1 MLIKLTQA
9 LTNKYVI
16 PPDLDVKQQELVD
29 EGGTGLYMLVTK
41 SGTKTYYLRYRS
53 AQNGNKTTHVKLG
66 RAGDITLEQAR
77 HKVKLLRA
85 EIAQGQDPQVG
96 VKEKRN
102 EMLFSTMMEDHVL
115 PFYDNR
121 RRTAPWYRRLYET
134 QLKPVFGNMAVS
146 SIKKSTASAFHDR
159 LLSLGYSEAYSN
171 RFIQLMKSSFNIANN
186 TLEIIDL
193 PRNPIAGIPLFEE
206 SPRERYLSNDELAR
220 LLPVLD
226 NAEGRL
232 TQPARIVKYLILTG
246 LRISECFHC
255 RWDEI
260 DFSTNLMHISGSRSK
275 NHVSASV
282 PLSTTAIKILNEC
295 DKSVPYPFAN
305 PQTGLP
311 YVSIKRSFKT
321 LMDRANI
328 SDVTAHDLRRTAGSL
343 ILSSGGSLIQVQRL
357 LRHQS
362 YTTTDRHY
370 GRLAPHALAAASDS
384 ICEQLSKMASGDN
397 Q

>member
-9 LTNKYVI
+9 LANKYQI
-16 PPDLDVKQQELVD
+16 PADLDVKQQELVD
-29 EGGTGLYMLVTK
+29 EGGTGLYLLVTK
-41 SGTKTYYLRYRS
+41 SGMKTFYLRYRS
-53 AQNGNKTTHVKLG
+53 AQNGNKTTHMKLG
-66 RAGDITLEQAR
+66 RASDITLEQAR

-85 EIAQGQDPQVG
+85 EIAQGNDPQG
-96 VKEKRN
+96 EVKEKRN

-121 RRTAPWYRRLYET
+121 RRNAARYRRLYET
-134 QLKPVFGNMAVS
+134 QLKPVFGNIQVS
-146 SIKKSTASAFHDR
+146 SIKKSAVGVFHDG
-159 LLSLGYSEAYSN
+159 LLSKGFSKAYSN

-186 TLEIIDL
+186 NLEIINL
-193 PRNPIAGIPLFEE
+193 PRNPCVGITLYDET
-206 SPRERYLSNDELAR
+206 PRERFLSNDELSR

-232 TQPARIVKYLILTG
+232 IQPARIIKYLILTA
-246 LRISECFHC
+246 LRLSECFHC

-275 NHVSASV
+275 NRISASV
-282 PLSTTAIKILNEC
+282 PLSTSAIKILNEC
-295 DKSVPYPFAN
+295 DRSVPYPFAN

-384 ICEQLSKMASGDN
+384 ICEQLSKMVSGEN
-397 Q
+397 

>member
-1 MLIKLTQA
+1 MKIKLTQA
-9 LTNKYVI
+9 LVNKYTI

-29 EGGTGLYMLVTK
+29 EGRTGLYLLVTK
-41 SGTKTYYLRYRS
+41 SGMKTFFLRYRS
-53 AQNGNKTTHVKLG
+53 NKTTHVKLG

-85 EIAQGQDPQVG
+85 EIAEGGDPQDR
-96 VKEKRN
+96 VKHKRN

-115 PFYDNR
+115 PYYDNR
-121 RRTAPWYRRLYET
+121 RRTASWYRRLYET
-134 QLKPVFGNMAVS
+134 QLKPVFGNIQVS
-146 SIKKSTASAFHDR
+146 SIKKSRVGVFHDG
-159 LLSLGYSEAYSN
+159 LLSLGFSKAYSN

-193 PRNPIAGIPLFEE
+193 PRNPIVGIPLFEE
-206 SPRERYLSNDELAR
+206 SPRERYLSNDELSR
-220 LLPVLD
+220 LLPELD
-226 NAEGRL
+226 KAEGRL
-232 TQPARIVKYLILTG
+232 TQPSRIIKYLILTG
-246 LRISECFHC
+246 IRTRECFHC

-282 PLSTTAIKILNEC
+282 PLSATAIKILREC

-321 LMDRANI
+321 LMDRAEI
-328 SDVTAHDLRRTAGSL
+328 YDVTAHDLRRTAGSL
-343 ILSSGGSLIQVQRL
+343 ILSSGGSLTQVQHL
-357 LRHQS
+357 LRHKS
-362 YTTTDRHY
+362 YSTTDRHY

-384 ICEQLSKMASGDN
+384 ICEQLSKMVAVDN